1 MPRTLVQHLVGRR
14 VSPVLA
20 LGLAVWTAAANA
32 ETTVPFRLV
41 RDRIVIDASL
51 NGAGPYPLMVDM
63 GQPRSVIAGDVAEA
77 LRLPQ
82 ASSVL
87 VEAPGSGDAVLDI
100 VHIEAVEVG
109 ETRLGPM
116 TCAVMDLSAMA
127 VVLGAPVA
135 GILGGRDLAASITLD
150 FGASALVLRGPSPFE
165 KDDPGVLGLNRL
177 DAGGLTTG
185 ALINGRLHLPF
196 ELDMTFPGVVALPED
211 LARNNGLIGPATR
224 RLEAVGA
231 LPTAPA
237 FDGIQFRLDAVKLG
251 AAVVRRSVCSL
262 LPAGEPAR
270 LGVGF
275 MKQCRLTIDYAQ
287 SLAKV
292 EAPKN
297 AVTDPPIVGCGLA
310 PDRCVDGF
318 WSVWVARHSPADR
331 AGIAPAST
339 LLYAGGHP
347 VAGAS
352 AEQVLGWL
360 SAPEGE
366 NIHVV
371 VSHEGRETEVT
382 LISERLL

>member
-1 MPRTLVQHLVGRR
+1 M
-14 VSPVLA
+14 
-20 LGLAVWTAAANA
+20 
-32 ETTVPFRLV
+32 
-41 RDRIVIDASL
+41 VIDASL
-51 NGAGPYPLMVDM
+51 NGAGPYPLLVDM

-77 LRLPQ
+77 QRLPQ

-100 VHIEAVEVG
+100 VHIEAVVVG
-109 ETRLGPM
+109 ETRFGPM

-135 GILGGRDLAASITLD
+135 GILGGRDLAASIAFD
-150 FGASALVLRGPSPFE
+150 FAASELVLRGPDDGRPFE
-165 KDDPGVLGLNRL
+165 KDDPGVLALNRL
-177 DAGGLTTG
+177 DDGGLTTG

-196 ELDMTFPGVVALPED
+196 ELDMTFPGLVALPED
-211 LARNNGLIGPATR
+211 LAQNNALIGPATR

-231 LPTAPA
+231 PLAPSV
-237 FDGIQFRLDAVKLG
+237 FGGIQFRLDAVKLG
-251 AAVVRRSVCSL
+251 AAVVRRPVCSL
-262 LPAGEPAR
+262 VAAGEPAR

-287 SLAKV
+287 SLARV
-292 EAPKN
+292 EGPGS
-297 AVTDPPIVGCGLA
+297 AVTDPPIVGCGLT
-310 PDRCVDGF
+310 PDHCVDGV

-331 AGIAPAST
+331 AGIAPASW
-339 LLYAGGHP
+339 LLHVGGHA

-352 AEQVLGWL
+352 AEQVMGWL

-371 VSHEGRETEVT
+371 VSHEGHESEVT
-382 LISERLL
+382 LIAERLL